1 MLRILT
7 IILFAFPLAATADP
21 TLECSL
27 NSGSQIEVGDCV
39 ARTDERVEKALGFAL
54 EQAMLSAK
62 DLDQVTGRQVAVP
75 ALNQGQ
81 AAWETYRAA
90 HCTYAGATYGGGSGA
105 GIATRSCWV
114 TLGRTRV
121 EQLMRYADQ

>member
-1 MLRILT
+1 MLRFLT
-7 IILFAFPLAATADP
+7 ITLFVFPLTATADP
-21 TLECSL
+21 ALECSL
-27 NSGSQIEVGDCV
+27 DSGSQIEVGDCV
-39 ARTDERVEKALGFAL
+39 ARTDEHVEKALGFAL
-54 EQAMLSAK
+54 DQAMLAAK

-81 AAWETYRAA
+81 AAWEAYRAA

-114 TLGRTRV
+114 TVGRTRV
-121 EQLMRYADQ
+121 EQLMLFADQ